1 MLMYRTSKNS
11 RKLNDLKHHFQFF
24 LSAKVWMLLQAGF
37 CILHS
42 PKQLE
47 IELEQTLASHHE
59 EYVFTSF
66 KSFLE
71 DLRGQKYFSHIPLTL
86 FIIH

>member
-1 MLMYRTSKNS
+1 MIESLIFTVLFFFKCQGLDVPAS
-11 RKLNDLKHHFQFF
+11 RFLHF
-24 LSAKVWMLLQAGF
+24 
-37 CILHS
+37 LHS
-42 PKQLE
+42 PKQLK
-47 IELEQTLASHHE
+47 IELEQIFANRHE

-71 DLRGQKYFSHIPLTL
+71 DLRGQEYFSHNPLTL